1 MSELQTNREFRYNA
15 HTIRYGVQGSG
26 PPLVAVHG
34 TPWSSYNLRHLVNG
48 LSDTH
53 TVYFYDLLGYGS
65 SDKPDDDVSLG
76 VQNSILA
83 AIIDHWGLDK
93 PVGLGHDYGG
103 ATLLRAAVLNKI
115 PFERLVLIDPVA
127 VSPWGSEF
135 LRHVRSHLEAFSGMP
150 EYMHRALIEAYV
162 RTAMFQELPQEVI
175 ERTLRPWTDA
185 GGQAAFY
192 RQIAQA
198 DDRYTRE
205 VEPHYSRLQQPTL
218 ILWGA
223 EDSWIPADRGHRLA
237 SMLPDASLHVIDS
250 AGHLVIEEKP
260 KRLLEEISG
269 FFGDQ
274 RGVIG

>member
-1 MSELQTNREFRYNA
+1 
-15 HTIRYGVQGSG
+15 
-26 PPLVAVHG
+26 
-34 TPWSSYNLRHLVNG
+34 
-48 LSDTH
+48 
-53 TVYFYDLLGYGS
+53 
-65 SDKPDDDVSLG
+65 
-76 VQNSILA
+76 
-83 AIIDHWGLDK
+83 
-93 PVGLGHDYGG
+93 
-103 ATLLRAAVLNKI
+103 
-115 PFERLVLIDPVA
+115 
-127 VSPWGSEF
+127 
-135 LRHVRSHLEAFSGMP
+135 MP